1 MKSYF
6 ANVIF
11 VADRKNLENKSITED
26 SMNGVLHS
34 ENVVM
39 KDKSY
44 VNGVNHDPILCI
56 GYKKKKGN
64 FPKLQSLTVNVL
76 RMDNLWVF

>member
-11 VADRKNLENKSITED
+11 IDDRKDLENKSITED
-26 SMNGVLHS
+26 SMNSVLHS
-34 ENVVM
+34 DNVVM

-44 VNGVNHDPILCI
+44 VNGVNHDAILCI
-56 GYKKKKGN
+56 RYQKKKGK
-64 FPKLQSLTVNVL
+64 FSKTSE
-76 RMDNLWVF
+76 FKK

>member
-1 MKSYF
+1 MKSNF

-11 VADRKNLENKSITED
+11 IDDRKNLENKSITED

-39 KDKSY
+39 KEKSY
-44 VNGVNHDPILCI
+44 VNGVNQDPILCI
-56 GYKKKKGN
+56 GYQKKKGK
-64 FPKLQSLTVNVL
+64 FS
-76 RMDNLWVF
+76 